1 MAVTASAAPATAA
14 AKAVRVR
21 AGLTRRRSAL
31 EKVEKVE
38 GREGGAA
45 PGSPYRRGAAMFSVG
60 PAQPAGPAF
69 LRSSPIYG
77 SERFELVLA
86 FNILSVDGSEPLFA
100 APGAPLH
107 TSRCRRGRS
116 CRRKSWHTQPGP
128 PRRSGQR
135 QCGRRLRRQAPAKRP
150 PASMA
155 EGRGRADTCCARAR
169 WVAELVAS
177 KSREAVT
184 GRRRRQR
191 NLLA

>member
-1 MAVTASAAPATAA
+1 MSLKVFLNWFLISTFF
-14 AKAVRVR
+14 R
-21 AGLTRRRSAL
+21 LT
-31 EKVEKVE
+31 
-38 GREGGAA
+38 
-45 PGSPYRRGAAMFSVG
+45 
-60 PAQPAGPAF
+60 
-69 LRSSPIYG
+69 
-77 SERFELVLA
+77 EL
-86 FNILSVDGSEPLFA
+86 LFA
-100 APGAPLH
+100 APGAPLDA
-107 TSRCRRGRS
+107 SRCRRGRS
-116 CRRKSWHTQPGP
+116 CRRKSWYTQPGP

-191 NLLA
+191 NYLLACACAKNSLDSGARCDLKHALAMLRSDLLESGT